1 MPRSPTRRLVGV
13 RVVPQR
19 DADCKDDGCV
29 ILCDKQALFLA
40 VEADAEGCQFSRC
53 SSAGATNAL
62 VKSARQ
68 LSRRHESRW
77 ELPVT
82 PRTRFIQIKRE
93 KCFAA
98 EDFLLFFSRSKRQ
111 AAQRQSA
118 SLGYYVNIRGR
129 TYGSE
134 FKGHVVISNGLWM
147 QTNAA
152 GPF

>member
-1 MPRSPTRRLVGV
+1 MSVASYLALYDSASVFWIERLLSSCILNSIFIWFLCRIWLFSCLNSVPGLKAAAAFSSAVPRSPTRRLVGV

-40 VEADAEGCQFSRC
+40 VEADAEGCQFSPC

-82 PRTRFIQIKRE
+82 PRTH
-93 KCFAA
+93 
-98 EDFLLFFSRSKRQ
+98 DLFK
-111 AAQRQSA
+111 
-118 SLGYYVNIRGR
+118 
-129 TYGSE
+129 
-134 FKGHVVISNGLWM
+134 
-147 QTNAA
+147 
-152 GPF
+152 

>member
-1 MPRSPTRRLVGV
+1 MPRRPTRRLVGV

-40 VEADAEGCQFSRC
+40 VETDAEGCQFSRC
-53 SSAGATNAL
+53 GSAGATNAL

-68 LSRRHESRW
+68 LSRRRESRW

-82 PRTRFIQIKRE
+82 PRTRFIQIERE

-98 EDFLLFFSRSKRQ
+98 EDFLPFSPPRSKRQ

-118 SLGYYVNIRGR
+118 SLGYYVNI
-129 TYGSE
+129 
-134 FKGHVVISNGLWM
+134 
-147 QTNAA
+147 
-152 GPF
+152 